1 MIGGIFINLVI
12 IVCCF
17 WVFFDAANNHIGMH
31 TVKDGVNK
39 GYRSGLSPI
48 VWGASSL
55 FVFPFFIYLYRRK
68 TLLSIAKEYP
78 VQTDKSTGFIIV
90 FLIVSAVMIYSFKD
104 FLFI

>member
-1 MIGGIFINLVI
+1 
-12 IVCCF
+12 
-17 WVFFDAANNHIGMH
+17 H

-55 FVFPFFIYLYRRK
+55 FIFPFFIYLYRRK

>member
-12 IVCCF
+12 VVCCF

-48 VWGASSL
+48 VWVLVLYL
-55 FVFPFFIYLYRRK
+55 FFHS
-68 TLLSIAKEYP
+68 LSIY
-78 VQTDKSTGFIIV
+78 TGEKHC
-90 FLIVSAVMIYSFKD
+90 FLLLRNTLYKRIKA
-104 FLFI
+104 LAL